1 MLPHIFVV
9 SLLGQAVLMGQA
21 DVALPP
27 TRLTDDRLTDDS
39 VARLATID
47 EGRRILAAEDDF
59 TKSLSRFDLQCR
71 LKSGGDVTLADWQV
85 FAGKSVRDWTA
96 AEAAKLSDAVARVRS
111 RLAKYRVPLPPEV
124 VFVRTTGEEEAEA
137 AYTRGNAVI
146 LPNKVLNYGD
156 TQFDRLLLHELFHV
170 ISRHDGALR
179 AKLYGLIGFTVCEP
193 IRLPESL
200 APRKITNPDAPLID
214 CVITLAAANGQ
225 EHTGAPILYSTRDYD
240 AKRGGTLFQALN
252 FRLLI
257 VEKQGGRWQPVLKN
271 GEAIVINVRDEAA
284 FVDKIGKNTNYVI
297 HPDEILADNFVRLVM
312 ADGDIATPRITD
324 AIGKVL
330 ARM

>member
-1 MLPHIFVV
+1 MLPHIFVA
-9 SLLGQAVLMGQA
+9 LLMGQTE
-21 DVALPP
+21 VALPP
-27 TRLTDDRLTDDS
+27 ARLTDDRLTADS
-39 VARLATID
+39 VVRLATSD
-47 EGRRILAAEDDF
+47 EGRRILATDDDF

-71 LKSGGDVTLADWQV
+71 LKSGGEVTLADWKAFV
-85 FAGKSVRDWTA
+85 GKSVRDWTA

-111 RLAKYRVPLPPEV
+111 RLEKFRVPLPPEV

-137 AYTRGNAVI
+137 AYTRGNAVV
-146 LPNKVLNYGD
+146 LPNKVFNYGD

-179 AKLYGLIGFTVCEP
+179 AKLYDVIGFTVCEP

-214 CVITLAAANGQ
+214 CVISLAAADGK
-225 EHTGAPILYSTRDYD
+225 EHTGAPILYSARDYD

-257 VEKQGGRWQPVLKN
+257 VDKQGGRWQPVLKN

-284 FVDKIGKNTNYVI
+284 FVAKIGKNTNYVI

-312 ADGDIATPRITD
+312 ADGNISTPRITD
-324 AIGKVL
+324 AMGKVL